1 MAKKKKIST
10 KSVKPKPPPLEP
22 ELQEKI
28 PWDDTFKQFM
38 SATLRLLGLKT
49 EEDVKLGKLPLKA
62 DLVIIRTDDLGGE
75 WQQHPLWKHCQRW
88 NLVEFKSVVDPVL
101 FGDVETWFAYTLLYR
116 KKFEIAYEQG
126 LAAWLIVEYRNKQL
140 EQALSHYHIELK
152 AISPGFWQAQSLFP
166 IYIVAYRELPFD
178 LPYST
183 LKLFL
188 KSGKPV
194 QEVFESVLRSKL
206 GSSFEESFKTAMELI
221 HPLDAKEVLERM
233 SLAAERQLLKETA
246 MKFVQEDVEQ
256 REQKSKREG
265 KLEGKLEN
273 AIDNARKILER
284 GMDLQFASDV
294 TGLSMDEL
302 KQHLG
307 LD

>member
-1 MAKKKKIST
+1 MT
-10 KSVKPKPPPLEP
+10 KRHNTEES
-22 ELQEKI
+22 EKI
-28 PWDDTFKQFM
+28 PWDDTFKQVM
-38 SATLRLLGLKT
+38 SETLTLIGLT
-49 EEDVKLGKLPLKA
+49 VEEDVKLGKLPLKA
-62 DLVIIRTDDLGGE
+62 DLVIIRSDDLDGE
-75 WQQHPLWKHCQRW
+75 WQQHPLWKYCQRW
-88 NLVEFKSVVDPVL
+88 NLLEFKSVADPIL
-101 FGDVETWFAYTLLYR
+101 FGDVETWLAYTLLYR
-116 KKFEIAYEQG
+116 KKFEIAYDQG

-140 EQALSHYHIELK
+140 DQALSHYQIDLQE
-152 AISPGFWQAQSLFP
+152 ISPGFWQAQSLFP
-166 IYIVAYRELPFD
+166 IYIVAYRELPFE

-206 GSSFEESFKTAMELI
+206 GSSFEEPFKTAMELI

-246 MKFVQEDVEQ
+246 MKFVQEDVDLKV
-256 REQKSKREG
+256 QKG
-265 KLEGKLEN
+265 QLEK
-273 AIDNARKILER
+273 AIDTARKILER

-294 TGLSMDEL
+294 TGLSIDEL
-302 KQHLG
+302 KQHLK